1 MSLDRERTWC
11 PRGFPFSAFTLCLMG
26 IRLSR
31 VTLALL
37 VNGHIPGS
45 AGAERANGRL
55 SESDLRQ
62 ALVDAFRVIEYHA
75 LLGRVTNPSPSACRP

>member
-1 MSLDRERTWC
+1 M
-11 PRGFPFSAFTLCLMG
+11 
-26 IRLSR
+26 
-31 VTLALL
+31 ALL

-62 ALVDAFRVIEYHA
+62 ALVDAFRVIEYRA
-75 LLGRVTNPSPSACRP
+75 LWGG